1 MWELWD
7 VGLGSVEALRAI
19 RGPVVAGK
27 LANAVHGHAA
37 LPENVLVAGAGEL
50 LVDKDLAVARL
61 LGDIAGAKRSI
72 EIAEYIL
79 QPTREGRQILEALR
93 ARVKPTDGRAP
104 IEVSVLIDRQG
115 SGQRGVLPQKIFY
128 DRLERDGIRLVRH
141 ESPVLPM
148 FPPIEHR
155 KLFVIDD
162 DIAHVGGMGFGS
174 GTSWHDV
181 MVRLT
186 GREIVA
192 QAHADFVGR
201 WVDNGGQVSTLQ
213 RQMLEQADLAGQT
226 PVDVGYR
233 LVANDG
239 PVRDATRAIYALAD
253 TAQERLWMQTP
264 YFGSPRIVDASH
276 AAIARGADTKL
287 WVNGDASA
295 FPLFQQL
302 SRSYYG
308 DLGAGAAQG
317 VRVLEQPQMSH
328 EKIVLT
334 EDWATIGSTNLTYRA
349 LDTDHELNVLSND
362 PALMGQVD
370 AMMRHDESR
379 AHLVT
384 GEDMQ
389 RLRVRLMNAP
399 VIRPIVRRTL
409 ESMA

>member
-1 MWELWD
+1 MRLD
-7 VGLGSVEALRAI
+7 GAAALRAI
-19 RGPVVAGK
+19 RGPVEAGR

-37 LPENVLVAGAGEL
+37 LPENVLVAGSGEL
-50 LVDKDLAVARL
+50 LVDKEVAVPRL
-61 LGDIAGAKRSI
+61 LQDIANAKRSI
-72 EIAEYIL
+72 EVAEYIL

-93 ARVKPTDGRAP
+93 ARAKPTDGSAP
-104 IEVSVLIDRQG
+104 IEVSVLVDRQG
-115 SGQRGVLPQKIFY
+115 SAQLPLLPQKRFY
-128 DRLERDGIRLVRH
+128 DQLERDGIRLVRH
-141 ESPVLPM
+141 DSPLMP
-148 FPPIEHR
+148 FHPPIEHR
-155 KLFVIDD
+155 KMFVIDD
-162 DIAHVGGMGFGS
+162 DVAHVGGMGFGS

-213 RQMLEQADLAGQT
+213 RQMLEAADRAGQT

-233 LVANDG
+233 IVANDG

-253 TAQERLWMQTP
+253 SAQERLWMQTP
-264 YFGSPRIVDASH
+264 YFGSPRIAEASREAIDRGVDT
-276 AAIARGADTKL
+276 RL

-302 SRSYYG
+302 SRSYYE
-308 DLGAGAAQG
+308 DLGAGAARG

-334 EDWATIGSTNLTYRA
+334 EDWATVGSTNLTYRA
-349 LDTDHELNVLSND
+349 LDTDHEVNVISND
-362 PALMGQVD
+362 PKLMAQVEAMLVRD
-370 AMMRHDESR
+370 EARSHRVTADDMDEPMMRFLNSNVAKPKVR
-379 AHLVT
+379 A
-384 GEDMQ
+384 
-389 RLRVRLMNAP
+389 
-399 VIRPIVRRTL
+399 IL

>member
-7 VGLGSVEALRAI
+7 VQVDGAAALRAI

-50 LVDKDLAVARL
+50 LVDKDVAVARML
-61 LGDIAGAKRSI
+61 EDFANAKRSI
-72 EIAEYIL
+72 QAVEYTL
-79 QPTREGRQILEALR
+79 EPMGQGRQILEALR
-93 ARVKPTDGRAP
+93 DRARPTDGRGP
-104 IEVSVLIDRQG
+104 VEVSVLVDRQG
-115 SGQRGVLPQKIFY
+115 SLQAPLMPQTKYYDQLGNDGVRVL
-128 DRLERDGIRLVRH
+128 RH
-141 ESPVLPM
+141 DSPMLPM
-148 FPPIEHR
+148 RGPIEHR

-162 DIAHVGGMGFGS
+162 DIAYIGGMGFGS
-174 GTSWHDV
+174 GSSWHDV

-201 WVDNGGQVSTLQ
+201 WVDNGGQVSALQ
-213 RQMLEQADLAGQT
+213 RQMLEHADLAGQT

-233 LVANDG
+233 IVANDG

-253 TAQERLWMQTP
+253 SAQDRLWMQTP
-264 YFGSPRIVDASH
+264 FFGSPRMVDASR
-276 AAIARGADTKL
+276 AAIGRGADTRL

-302 SRSYYG
+302 SRSYYR
-308 DLGAGAAQG
+308 DLGAGAAHG
-317 VRVLEQPQMSH
+317 VRVLEQSQMSH
-328 EKIVLT
+328 QKIVLT
-334 EDWATIGSTNLTYRA
+334 EHWASVGSTNLSYRA
-349 LDTDHELNVLSND
+349 LVRDHEANVLTND
-362 PALMGQVD
+362 PKLMGQVE

-384 GEDMQ
+384 QQDMD
-389 RLRVRLMNAP
+389 RLRIRIVNAP
-399 VIRPIVRRTL
+399 VIQPLVRRTL